1 MNGRYSTNEAQALR
15 HGQRGF
21 LDPKWRSSARW
32 EHCTAV
38 RLKASSII
46 PDLLACGCGGT
57 PDIATFPSTNMR
69 RT

>member
-1 MNGRYSTNEAQALR
+1 MNDRYSTNEAQALR

-21 LDPKWRSSARW
+21 LDPKRRSMARW
-32 EHCTAV
+32 ENCTAI
-38 RLKASSII
+38 RLKASSTI
-46 PDLLACGCGGT
+46 PNLLACGSSGT